1 MKLSRE
7 EIEARLESVPSDVR
21 VAFAVRSAMRVLPLL
36 AMQNKQN
43 QDKDAFWFWQ
53 TDDSSRYLLAIFK
66 AYSISIEFIFT
77 GKYVAYAVNNTI
89 DTVHLAAID
98 ATNNAYTMA
107 STPANAAV
115 MASCMADVAD
125 TAAIAAQIAYAAY
138 SAIHT
143 AINTA
148 TAGNAAQA
156 AYDAINSNAYVATAS
171 EAAIAATAANI
182 DAVNTVCAAF
192 YAAHNMTHNL
202 IGQEIAFDLVLAGY
216 ATAIDLLQRPL
227 WSNLIEHNYLQLYE
241 NFRNQLLSLNAGF
254 EVWLS
259 WYDDRLYGRD
269 INSALLSQWNSIA
282 DEIESYNVLKVNT
295 YLANLAN
302 KKATEALNRVR
313 VIFIG
318 YSEAGKTSLI
328 RALFNEIILEDK
340 TETTIGVAIREWSMP
355 NSEIKASF
363 WDFGGL
369 TITHAT
375 YPYFFRAS
383 CLYVVVLHQHADING
398 TEQAEYWLDY
408 IRSFAKSASV
418 ILVWNKSDQNFM
430 DLNIS
435 YLKQKYPNIV
445 SIHGLSCI
453 RARSSFQL
461 KFEAFKQEFCQQIQE
476 INSHQILFTAEQF
489 TALESLRYYLTKTTF
504 LSRLQFEEICTDQ
517 GISSKGIQN
526 SAWLLAIL
534 DNLGLVIHFP
544 QLENLSNYVLNSQW
558 LTHGIYTLLY
568 NKQALLTEDAIV
580 YLLSKD
586 KVENEQGYLLN
597 YPKIKCQVIMQAMKA
612 FKLCYSSATQANSLI
627 IPELLPSD
635 QPHLPF
641 DKHDALKFDFV
652 FSSFLPQNL
661 MSELIINHDFSI
673 YEAIVWQQGVLL
685 KNPNSATYAL
695 LQVNYHKRS
704 LSIYVRGEEA
714 NDYLAHLHEHV
725 LTLLS
730 RMVID
735 YKEWIGLPKQACTGN
750 TTLLR
755 AEEKAAYRQLIAT
768 IKEGKGEFI
777 SELGLHYNVTR
788 LLALLFS
795 PDAQKKLGIHYAD
808 LANTHLKISSSLK
821 IENSEP

>member
-36 AMQNKQN
+36 AMQNQQN
-43 QDKDAFWFWQ
+43 QDNTFWFWQ
-53 TDDSSRYLLAIFK
+53 AQDSSRYLLAIFK

-77 GKYVAYAVNNTI
+77 GKYIAYALNNTI
-89 DTVHLAAID
+89 DTVHLAAIN

-115 MASCMADVAD
+115 MASCIADVAD

-171 EAAIAATAANI
+171 EAVIAATAANI

-192 YAAHNMTHNL
+192 YASHNMTHNL

-241 NFRNQLLSLNAGF
+241 NFRKQSLSLNAGF

-259 WYDDRLYGRD
+259 WYDDRLYGRE
-269 INSALLSQWNSIA
+269 INIHLLSQWNSIS
-282 DEIESYNVLKVNT
+282 DEIENYDVLKTNT
-295 YLANLAN
+295 YLTNLAN
-302 KKATEALNRVR
+302 KKATEALNRMR
-313 VIFIG
+313 VMFIG

-328 RALFNEIILEDK
+328 HALFNEPVLEEK
-340 TETTIGVAIREWSMP
+340 TETTIGIAIREWSVP

-369 TITHAT
+369 NIAHGT
-375 YPYFFRAS
+375 YSYFFRAS

-398 TEQAEYWLDY
+398 TKQAQYWLDY
-408 IRSFAKSASV
+408 IRSFAKNAAV
-418 ILVWNKSDQNFM
+418 ILVWNKSEQNFM
-430 DLNIS
+430 DLNIN

-445 SIHGLSCI
+445 SFHSLSCT
-453 RARSSFQL
+453 RVRSSFQL
-461 KFEAFKQEFCQQIQE
+461 KFEAFKQELCQQIQE
-476 INSHQILFTAEQF
+476 INSHQILFTTEQF

-517 GISSKGIQN
+517 GISSKSIQN
-526 SAWLLAIL
+526 SAWLLAVL
-534 DNLGLVIHFP
+534 DNLGIVIHFP
-544 QLENLSNYVLNSQW
+544 QLENLNNYILNPQW

-568 NKQALLTEDAIV
+568 NKQALLTEEAIV

-586 KVENEQGYLLN
+586 KVENEVGYLLN
-597 YPKIKCQVIMQAMKA
+597 YPKIKCQVIMEAMKA
-612 FKLCYSSATQANSLI
+612 FKLCYGSTTQAGSLI

-641 DKHDALKFDFV
+641 DKHDALKLDFI
-652 FSSFLPQNL
+652 FSSFLPQHL
-661 MSELIINHDFSI
+661 MSELIIDYHLSI
-673 YEAIVWQQGVLL
+673 YDAIVWQQGVLL
-685 KNPNSATYAL
+685 KQPNSATYAL
-695 LQVNYHKRS
+695 LHVNYHQRS
-704 LSIYVRGEEA
+704 LSIYVRGEQA
-714 NDYLAHLHEHV
+714 NYYLADLHEHV

-768 IKEGKGEFI
+768 IKEGKHEFI

-795 PDAQKKLGIHYAD
+795 EDAQKKLGIHYAN

-821 IENSEP
+821 IEP